1 MVYDDGLLP
10 RPLLTP
16 QQQQEHPTPLPPA
29 REGKSLLRFSHLS
42 AAGATV
48 IDFEGFEC
56 YTSIANQYAGL
67 GVTFSGATILTLPPC
82 LNPYFPP
89 HSGMGVIYDWP
100 TGTIGANFSTP
111 VIRAGGYV
119 TGNTVVTLECFD
131 GSNVSLGTAS
141 LPGANYVGN
150 PGSLPQNIF
159 LEIVSPRIARCEF
172 RDGGNT
178 FTVDDFSFVPKIIVG
193 IDIKPGSDPNSIQCN
208 NDAGVIAVAILS
220 TDDFDATTV
229 DHTTVTF
236 EGATETHLDKKTGLP
251 RRHEEDVDGDGDIDL
266 VFHFRFGD
274 SNLGCASTEATLVGE
289 TFDGTAIEGTD
300 AVRMVGSGGYQP
312 PQDTDPPL
320 IGALNPA
327 PVGSAGTDASA
338 IVMSIGMTI
347 DDVNIIDV
355 ADLTVTVNGTNA
367 AGAGSSPS
375 CVAAVAA
382 GNLYTL
388 SVSGGEIDRNVID
401 LSNGTNTIDFSG
413 AAAEAFQV
421 EKPGSGTVTYCFII
435 TATDSAIPPNSS
447 QLVTEVN
454 VTWN

>member
-1 MVYDDGLLP
+1 MKRLALLLVLTLALACNESTLVQPENDLTMATAAGTSRMVYDDGLLP

-178 FTVDDFSFVPKIIVG
+178 FTV
-193 IDIKPGSDPNSIQCN
+193 
-208 NDAGVIAVAILS
+208 
-220 TDDFDATTV
+220 DDFDATTV